1 MGRSRFQRDRHASN
15 ALPTRKTFMKVA
27 TTVKSLVARALMAP
41 DDVRILLQRDHDE
54 ALDLA
59 EKMQKATQPSR
70 RKEILKKLKPAL
82 AAHSRAE
89 EKEVYN
95 ALLKLKKAKKSQD
108 IANEGFVEH
117 SLLDE
122 LLDGLARGAATSDS
136 WKAKAKVLH
145 ELLDH
150 HVSEEKTQMFVDL
163 GEHFTSEQLIAMG
176 ARFERTKQ
184 ALLKK
189 RTRRSS

>member
-1 MGRSRFQRDRHASN
+1 MPSGKN
-15 ALPTRKTFMKVA
+15 FMKVA
-27 TTVKSLVARALMAP
+27 TAVKAMVARAFMAP
-41 DDVRILLQRDHDE
+41 GDVRVLLQKDHDE

-59 EKMQKATQPSR
+59 EKMQKATQPGR

-82 AAHSRAE
+82 VAHSRAE

-95 ALLKLKKAKKSQD
+95 ALLKLKKSKESQD
-108 IANEGFVEH
+108 MANEGFVEH

-122 LLDGLARGAATSDS
+122 LLDSLARGAATSDN
-136 WKAKAKVLH
+136 WKARAKVLH

-150 HVSEEKTQMFVDL
+150 HVSEEKTEMFVDL
-163 GEHFTSEQLIAMG
+163 GENFTSAQLVAMG
-176 ARFERTKQ
+176 TRFERTKQ

-189 RTRRSS
+189 GTRKAS